1 MAQKK
6 RQQRKPKTEIQRSEE
21 RFQRF
26 VDRRNE
32 YNSEARML
40 RDERDAIHDQR
51 GKVMQKI
58 LAMRDEMKAHSQAK
72 QRSMQS
78 RNKLRDQARKLIA
91 AKQAR
96 RKDGKDGKGLRYTVE
111 ALMSEI
117 MASERRL
124 ATTEMTIAKERA
136 LLERI
141 SILRRSLGE
150 QQSSLEEQEHLHAEV
165 GELDQSI
172 DERFSEADQ
181 HHLEVVRLAKLNSKL
196 YDKMTELM
204 KEAAHLSGESDKKH
218 QEFVDVRK
226 RADHQHERAM
236 EMLDQLRTHRNVARE
251 EQQAGWKVVRDRRKE
266 VKEALYDDK
275 KLAAAADDAIRE
287 LMLGGKISL

>member
-96 RKDGKDGKGLRYTVE
+96 RKDGKGGKGLHDTVE
-111 ALMSEI
+111 ALMSE
-117 MASERRL
+117 RRL
-124 ATTEMTIAKERA
+124 ETTEMTIAKERA
-136 LLERI
+136 LLERL

-150 QQSSLEEQEHLHAEV
+150 QQSSLEEQKHLHAEV

-251 EQQAGWKVVRDRRKE
+251 EQQARWKVVRDRRKE

-287 LMLGGKISL
+287 LMSGGKISL